1 MPNEVMVA
9 YMGTAEENKL
19 DSVVKP
25 EEVYTQSFKEEDARE
40 SRLTKNDI
48 LKRSSL
54 ISSNQTNKATIVAQR
69 QPEYDEELEP
79 EPQKCSCE
87 IMWSFVFII
96 HIYQIIVFILI
107 IINRD

>member
-40 SRLTKNDI
+40 SRLTKND
-48 LKRSSL
+48 LPTS
-54 ISSNQTNKATIVAQR
+54 
-69 QPEYDEELEP
+69 
-79 EPQKCSCE
+79 
-87 IMWSFVFII
+87 
-96 HIYQIIVFILI
+96 
-107 IINRD
+107 